1 MREQLHALHAFAR
14 RQRAPE
20 AGWLAALC
28 ALGRRRLELAPEPGG
43 VATHAGVGGSDPVEQ
58 KRISR
63 FVFFEDAKSSLLG
76 RLLMRQLVSTALRV
90 PWEGIEAGARPKRQA
105 VPR

>member
-1 MREQLHALHAFAR
+1 MYGMPLQGVSAR
-14 RQRAPE
+14 PKRDGSPLSVRWAVDASSWRPSPAE
-20 AGWLAALC
+20 WRHTLASA
-28 ALGRRRLELAPEPGG
+28 
-43 VATHAGVGGSDPVEQ
+43 DPVEQ